1 MKSKIAED
9 LGRLFEVGFNIGILA
24 YIEQNKIKHKFANLY
39 RQELEQLKFPKMRLR
54 VVDKVISTLERQM
67 AETWST
73 FFLQKGFLSGFNFFH
88 EYLKSTDWLK
98 SHNLRNIEILY
109 YQCRFS
115 GDNSIGTYDIKD
127 DSQWFTEVLSQFENL
142 DNISQYIKGYKA
154 KGEFLN
160 ADTLILLRYRRQYRV
175 ICVDLSVFSINS
187 NDDVKNLD
195 YIEIIR
201 RLLMRDISYLRSK
214 SVFSNL
220 RIDTE
225 SLGLDFSEDLKSYF
239 TAFKYKDKESTKLI
253 QAAGYA
259 HSFYNFIQSTGI
271 LPDAA
276 SVVFN
281 SLGYSDRGISAMS
294 INRENIDVWKTCYQ
308 IYKHDSSGK
317 EIYEARK
324 QVLNLIKRNAYNS
337 FERGKQFVDALLE
350 VPADEITF
358 LPPHQEKITGFFNFV
373 TEVPPKLMQE
383 LALTGV
389 MNLRQAHAELI
400 KKALVSQNTYIF
412 LTGNPGIGKTTAIV
426 DFLKNHLDEGFLFF
440 YVSPRKQ
447 VNLDIIE
454 KFKNKET
461 RELCDDRLLA
471 INSHSNL
478 ITDNF
483 GRYTVEYTCNQ
494 RQGKFVRKSVH
505 FIHSRENE
513 RIARR
518 SDKLK
523 KPTDDVIQDNQHK
536 KKGVLNSICEA
547 ISTIVEDELS
557 NNIIATAS
565 IQALKTTQ
573 TDDTLKHFEKIFRN
587 AYNERDNIIFTERMR
602 EISGRIKHLFIM
614 IDEIT
619 GDDSGVHFL
628 DGIHKIIFKYKLND
642 NQYGFNTKVIV
653 ADASIV
659 DKNVI
664 IQHLSDKSPEPDKIY
679 FRRATEI
686 AQPLSIQALVF
697 KDFAATVIN
706 TNSYPAKSLSITYKV
721 LIESCKFS
729 DEAHFKQKSNL
740 EASLQKE
747 ILKDIEAFLNQS
759 DVDQIIVYIQ
769 NQRRL
774 AELIEK
780 IKEHRGQFEK
790 CTDYLEIHANIS
802 EEEKKEI
809 QNFQENVKVVF
820 MTASGSRGLSFP
832 KAKHILVEIP
842 KFEIEKNLM
851 EVIQVIYRGRGNDK
865 IDNEDKELVFY
876 LSERSVYYQDDQQLS
891 LQEYQDNQQLSLQ
904 ESVLSLLNI
913 LLILKASIMTRIF
926 GSGCIGRDNFII
938 IPIGGKSILA
948 AGETFSAQMVN
959 LINQLKK
966 EHYRNK
972 SDVLVEKVY
981 TSLEQLLGRAEF
993 TVINT
998 TKSNYLALRESF
1010 NRDFYQI
1017 CHTLDKL
1024 LDFGKIELGYISGSL
1039 LIVPIGN
1046 NTLEEIYQIRLLDIA
1061 NSTDELWLNMQQ
1073 ISHRKSYPES
1083 LRSAIKDAIELVT
1096 KLTDGVEKTQRLEQ
1110 FSQRFDQ
1117 YYALPLY
1124 AFISGEA
1131 MSEYFANEPNE
1142 PEDQRFRDI
1151 LAAYIRV
1158 LYPVGNILPIGNNYQ
1173 DFPFVVFRSYSLE
1186 EMRQKVFTDKYLLTS
1201 NELNVLN
1208 LILSRDSVFTP

>member
-1 MKSKIAED
+1 M
-9 LGRLFEVGFNIGILA
+9 
-24 YIEQNKIKHKFANLY
+24 
-39 RQELEQLKFPKMRLR
+39 
-54 VVDKVISTLERQM
+54 
-67 AETWST
+67 
-73 FFLQKGFLSGFNFFH
+73 SGLNFFP
-88 EYLKSTDWLK
+88 EYLKSTGLLEPHRLK
-98 SHNLRNIEILY
+98 NLEILY

-127 DSQWFTEVLSQFENL
+127 DSQWFIEVLSQFGNL
-142 DNISQYIKGYKA
+142 DNISEYIKRYKQ

-160 ADTLILLRYRRQYRV
+160 ADTLILLRHRRQYRV

-239 TAFKYKDKESTKLI
+239 TAFKYKDKESAKLI
-253 QAAGYA
+253 QAAGYVY
-259 HSFYNFIQSTGI
+259 SFYEFMQETGI

-294 INRENIDVWKTCYQ
+294 INRENLHVLKTCYQ
-308 IYKHDSSGK
+308 IYKHDSSPK
-317 EIYEARK
+317 EIPEARK
-324 QVLNLIKRNAYNS
+324 QVLNLIKRNAYSS
-337 FERGKQFVDALLE
+337 FERGKLFVDALLE
-350 VPADEITF
+350 VQKDKITL
-358 LPPHQEKITGFFNFV
+358 LPPHQERITGFFNSV
-373 TEVPPKLMQE
+373 ADVPPELMQQ
-383 LALTGV
+383 LSLTGV

-400 KKALVSQNTYIF
+400 KKALVSQETYIF

-426 DFLKNHLDEGFLFF
+426 DFLKNNIDEGFLFF

-461 RELCDDRLLA
+461 GKLCDERLLA
-471 INSHSNL
+471 INSYSNL

-494 RQGKFVRKSVH
+494 RQGKFVQQSVD
-505 FIHSRENE
+505 FIDSREVE
-513 RIARR
+513 EIGRR
-518 SDKLK
+518 SDRLK
-523 KPTDDVIQDNQHK
+523 KATDDVIQDIGK
-536 KKGVLNSICEA
+536 KTKGVLNSICEA
-547 ISTIVEDELS
+547 ISTVVEDEVS

-565 IQALKTTQ
+565 IQALKITGN
-573 TDDTLKHFEKIFRN
+573 DNTLKHFEKIFRN
-587 AYNERDNIIFTERMR
+587 AYNERENKVFPERMR

-619 GDDSGVHFL
+619 GDDGGVQFL
-628 DGIHKIIFKYKLND
+628 DGINQIISKYKLND
-642 NQYGFNTKVIV
+642 SKHGFNTKVIV

-664 IQHLSDKSPEPDKIY
+664 IQHLSDTSPEPDKIY
-679 FRRATEI
+679 FRRATET
-686 AQPLSIQALVF
+686 AQPLSIEPLVF
-697 KDFAATVIN
+697 KDVAATVIN
-706 TNSYPAKSLSITYKV
+706 ANSYPAKSLSITYKV

-729 DEAHFKQKSNL
+729 EEARLKQKSNL
-740 EASLQKE
+740 EASLQNE

-774 AELIEK
+774 AELIER
-780 IKEHRGQFEK
+780 IKEHRGQFNK
-790 CTDYLEIHANIS
+790 FTDYLEIHANIS

-809 QNFQENVKVVF
+809 QNFQEIVKVVF
-820 MTASGSRGLSFP
+820 MTSSGSRGLSFP

-842 KFEIEKNLM
+842 KFQIEKNLM

-865 IDNEDKELVFY
+865 IDNQDKELVFY
-876 LSERSVYYQDDQQLS
+876 LAERSVYYEENRQLT
-891 LQEYQDNQQLSLQ
+891 LEEYQDDQQLSLQ

-926 GSGCIGRDNFII
+926 GSGCIGRKNFII
-938 IPIGGKSILA
+938 IPIGGKSVLA
-948 AGETFSAQMVN
+948 AGETFSAQMVS

-966 EHYRNK
+966 EHHRNR

-981 TSLEQLLGRAEF
+981 TSLEKLLGRAEF
-993 TVINT
+993 TVRNA

-1010 NRDFYQI
+1010 NRDFNQNY
-1017 CHTLDKL
+1017 HTLDKL
-1024 LDFGKIELGYISGSL
+1024 LDFGKIEPAYISGSL
-1039 LIVPIGN
+1039 LVVPIAN
-1046 NTLEEIYQIRLLDIA
+1046 NTLEETYQMRLLDIA
-1061 NSTDELWLNMQQ
+1061 NSTDELWQNMQQ
-1073 ISHRKSYPES
+1073 ISYRKSYPES
-1083 LRSAIKDAIELVT
+1083 LRSAIKDAIELVK
-1096 KLTDGVEKTQRLEQ
+1096 KLRDGVDKTQRLEQ
-1110 FSQRFDQ
+1110 FSQRLDQ

-1131 MSEYFANEPNE
+1131 MSEYFGNEPNE
-1142 PEDQRFRDI
+1142 PEDERFRDI
-1151 LAAYIRV
+1151 LAAYIRL

-1186 EMRQKVFTDKYLLTS
+1186 EMRQKVFTDKHLLTS